1 MGGQTLSAR
10 ANAGC
15 SRETD
20 LALSGMQPSHPEE
33 LCMEVTVE
41 LAADGLSR
49 ITIVGEMTIYNA
61 MELKDKL
68 LLSLAQ
74 CETVEMNLVGVSE
87 IDSAGLQLL
96 LMLKTEAAVRNKTLS
111 ITSHSPAV
119 LDVLDLCELEGFFGD
134 NVLVYPQK

>member
-1 MGGQTLSAR
+1 
-10 ANAGC
+10 
-15 SRETD
+15 
-20 LALSGMQPSHPEE
+20 
-33 LCMEVTVE
+33 MEVTVE

-49 ITIVGEMTIYNA
+49 VTVVGEMTIYNA

-68 LLSLAQ
+68 LSSLAQ

-96 LMLKTEAAVRNKTLS
+96 LMLKTEAAVHNKTLS

-119 LDVLDLCELEGFFGD
+119 LDILDLCELEGFFGD

>member
-1 MGGQTLSAR
+1 
-10 ANAGC
+10 
-15 SRETD
+15 
-20 LALSGMQPSHPEE
+20 
-33 LCMEVTVE
+33 MEVTVE